1 MSRFIVPMLAA
12 LIAMPVAAQ
21 EWQVAREQFVFAG
34 SRLTIDVDVESRGT
48 LRLIRGA
55 PGNVRVAGRSRDGF
69 TGSGL
74 AEDDHLTLTSAG
86 AGPVDYLVAVPE
98 NVWVQVRLRGQS
110 LGDNIA
116 RGKSGAWDWDA
127 SPPVQEDPGV
137 PRWLPGI
144 DPETGDDV
152 LLYTTFSR
160 DFAPGEVEVPDLSK
174 VARITVRIEGFRFK
188 VIASRPLSVE
198 VGDPRRLV
206 IQPADPPM
214 ELVLA
219 VPPVTATFT
228 LKLGNSTALIIDG
241 ASVAT
246 LCTPV
251 TDQRL
256 SDGRRWF
263 TFNPLGESL
272 DCDGEAVQRHG
283 G

>member
-12 LIAMPVAAQ
+12 LVAWPVAAQ

-34 SRLTIDVDVESRGT
+34 SRLTIQVDVESPGT
-48 LRLIRGA
+48 LRLVRGE
-55 PGNVRVAGRSRDGF
+55 PGSVRVAGRSRDGF

-74 AEDDHLTLTSAG
+74 AEDDHLTLTAAG

-98 NVWVQVRLRGQS
+98 NVWVRLRLPGEDF
-110 LGDNIA
+110 GENIA
-116 RGKSGAWDWDA
+116 RGKAGAWDWLA
-127 SPPVQEDPGV
+127 TQEIENDPGV

-160 DFAPGEVEVPDLSK
+160 DFAPGEVEVPDLSN

-198 VGDPRRLV
+198 MGDPRRLV

-219 VPPVTATFT
+219 VPPVTPAFT
-228 LKLGNSTALIIDG
+228 LKLGAATALVIDG

-251 TDQRL
+251 TDQQL

-272 DCDGEAVQRHG
+272 DCDGGPVQRHG

>member
-1 MSRFIVPMLAA
+1 MSRFIVPLLAA

-21 EWQVAREQFVFAG
+21 EWQVAREHFVFAG
-34 SRLTIDVDVESRGT
+34 SRLTIDVDVGSRGT

-98 NVWVQVRLRGQS
+98 NVWVQVRLPGQS
-110 LGDNIA
+110 LGENIA

-127 SPPVQEDPGV
+127 SAPVQESPSV

>member
-1 MSRFIVPMLAA
+1 MSRFVAPMLAA
-12 LIAMPVAAQ
+12 LVAWPVAAQ

-34 SRLTIDVDVESRGT
+34 SQLTIQVDVESPGT
-48 LRLIRGA
+48 LRLVRGE
-55 PGNVRVAGRSRDGF
+55 PGSVRVAGRSRDGF

-74 AEDDHLTLTSAG
+74 AEDDHLTLTAAG
-86 AGPVDYLVAVPE
+86 SGPVDYLVAVPE
-98 NVWVQVRLRGQS
+98 NVWVRLRLPGET
-110 LGDNIA
+110 LGENIA
-116 RGKSGAWDWDA
+116 RGRAGAWDWQATRDVRTDA
-127 SPPVQEDPGV
+127 GV
-137 PRWLPGI
+137 PRWLPGV

-160 DFAPGEVEVPDLSK
+160 DFAPGEVEVPDLSN

-198 VGDPRRLV
+198 VGDPRKLV

-219 VPPVTATFT
+219 VPPVTPAFT
-228 LKLGNSTALIIDG
+228 LKLGTATALIIDG

-246 LCTPV
+246 LCSPV
-251 TDQRL
+251 TDQQL

-272 DCDGEAVQRHG
+272 DCDGGPVQRHG